1 MKPKF
6 EIGDRVRYI
15 AHGVIGT
22 VICVDADHNGYD
34 VRYDVDDSEEYY
46 VDEKDIEF
54 ENPRLT
60 FLTRLQ
66 ELLKTFDAEFV
77 AIIGED
83 NTDYEDKPKVFIQIG
98 DETMNYERDNHAF
111 CDITAENVFD
121 YDND

>member
-22 VICVDADHNGYD
+22 VIGVDAYRNGYD
-34 VRYDVDDSEEYY
+34 VRYDDDDSEEYY

-66 ELLKTFDAEFV
+66 ELLATFDAKITGGGFD
-77 AIIGED
+77 GYG
-83 NTDYEDKPKVFIQIG
+83 DYLKCSLGQ
-98 DETMNYERDNHAF
+98 DEPFDLGQKSRYDDRPNVNAD
-111 CDITAENVFD
+111 NVFN
-121 YDND
+121 YDKD